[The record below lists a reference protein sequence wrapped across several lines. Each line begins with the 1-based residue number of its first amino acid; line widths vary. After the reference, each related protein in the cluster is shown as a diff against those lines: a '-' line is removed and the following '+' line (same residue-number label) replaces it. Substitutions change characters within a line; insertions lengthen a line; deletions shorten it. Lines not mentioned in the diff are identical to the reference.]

1 MKQII
6 GWKQCYY
13 VINSFLQKI
22 SNYMGK
28 GEKILY
34 IKAQWLGDIISWIPK
49 LIALKEKW
57 YKVYQTFYDMR
68 YRDKDLRNLSKTDKS
83 RLKKQPMYR
92 WRRNILEI
100 LKKNWLIYD
109 IIDIPY
115 GVFPLLIFIIKNFKK
130 FNKAVIPIKTR
141 ISMILWKL
149 LSKEISYTFEDPNDT
164 KKYKNIIQGESEWK
178 KDVLYKYKKKIVFN
192 RKKISLPKKYIT
204 IFPSLWE
211 RSPQD
216 TERIKVIEYIIKKKL
231 EIVIIWWTR
240 EQWFVDSMQ
249 KKKIKIINLINKT
262 NFEELIYV
270 LEKANINIC
279 CNGWIMRLA
288 NLLNKKNINI
298 HTVSAYLM
306 EPQVDN
312 KYSYNIRPYKYQNC
326 QPCEAAT
333 SRINNKKTIKKSVF
347 YNTKREWECRLAIK
361 AEHITSLIEKI
372 LNL

>member
-192 RKKISLPKKYIT
+192 RKISLPK
-204 IFPSLWE
+204 
-211 RSPQD
+211 
-216 TERIKVIEYIIKKKL
+216 
-231 EIVIIWWTR
+231 
-240 EQWFVDSMQ
+240 
-249 KKKIKIINLINKT
+249 
-262 NFEELIYV
+262 
-270 LEKANINIC
+270 
-279 CNGWIMRLA
+279 
-288 NLLNKKNINI
+288 
-298 HTVSAYLM
+298 
-306 EPQVDN
+306 
-312 KYSYNIRPYKYQNC
+312 
-326 QPCEAAT
+326 
-333 SRINNKKTIKKSVF
+333 
-347 YNTKREWECRLAIK
+347 NT
-361 AEHITSLIEKI
+361 
-372 LNL
+372 

>member
-249 KKKIKIINLINKT
+249 KKIKIINLINKT

-333 SRINNKKTIKKSVF
+333 SRINNKKTIKKCVF